1 MGFEPITIIIPG
13 ALRGKGRPRF
23 GNGRTFTDAKTQNA
37 EAWIRHCAIEQAGQP
52 VLENALSVE
61 IDIDIAVPAS
71 WPRRKREQA
80 LTGAVHAMGRP
91 DVDNCSKLVLDAL
104 NGILWR
110 DDAQICELS
119 VTRRYAD
126 APQATLK
133 VRAL

>member
-1 MGFEPITIIIPG
+1 
-13 ALRGKGRPRF
+13 
-23 GNGRTFTDAKTQNA
+23 
-37 EAWIRHCAIEQAGQP
+37 
-52 VLENALSVE
+52 
-61 IDIDIAVPAS
+61 
-71 WPRRKREQA
+71 
-80 LTGAVHAMGRP
+80 MGRP